1 VTKSRKISLIALGV
15 GVLALILWGVG
26 GGIVG
31 LVQGLAANSDQSERS
46 ENGEIS
52 AEGKLGVL
60 RFQVGDCLNNLYLD
74 SEGKETEVATTTGV
88 PCSDPHTFEVY
99 HTVVLEDSTLQ
110 EIQSAAM
117 PLCQEEFQK
126 FVGLPL
132 LETTLDIATFYPLD
146 ASYAAGDREIVCV
159 VSRLDGGLVEGSLRG
174 SGDEVR
180 SSARSAKV
188 GVCFNASLVVVPCNQ
203 PHVYESFHIVTSDAT
218 TLEQLDAESSEL
230 CFEGFESY
238 LGVPYEDSI
247 YFYSAFIPTE
257 QGFLEGD
264 RVIDCRVHSE
274 FFELMIGSV
283 QADFS

>member
-110 EIQSAAM
+110 EW
-117 PLCQEEFQK
+117 
-126 FVGLPL
+126 
-132 LETTLDIATFYPLD
+132 TATVFSD
-146 ASYAAGDREIVCV
+146 
-159 VSRLDGGLVEGSLRG
+159 
-174 SGDEVR
+174 SGP
-180 SSARSAKV
+180 S
-188 GVCFNASLVVVPCNQ
+188 
-203 PHVYESFHIVTSDAT
+203 
-218 TLEQLDAESSEL
+218 
-230 CFEGFESY
+230 
-238 LGVPYEDSI
+238 
-247 YFYSAFIPTE
+247 
-257 QGFLEGD
+257 
-264 RVIDCRVHSE
+264 
-274 FFELMIGSV
+274 
-283 QADFS
+283 